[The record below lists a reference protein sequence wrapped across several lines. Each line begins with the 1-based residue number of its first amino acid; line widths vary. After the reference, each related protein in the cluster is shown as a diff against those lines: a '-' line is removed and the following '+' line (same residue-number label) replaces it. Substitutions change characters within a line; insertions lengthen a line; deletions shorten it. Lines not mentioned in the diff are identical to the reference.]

1 MNQLTFENQPM
12 TLIDHDGR
20 LWLKSA
26 DIAKALGYART
37 DKLTR
42 VYDRHASEFTASM
55 TCVVET
61 PTLGFPNLTSETRM
75 FSLRGA
81 HLLGMFARTANGMK
95 FRKWV
100 LDQLDAIEEQR
111 VANRSLMSEWY
122 DAKAALDNQNRF
134 ASLCGRGL
142 NDHKKQK
149 PPLMQ
154 RIALIA
160 EKIQPSLS
168 FS

>member
-1 MNQLTFENQPM
+1 MNKLIFENQPM
-12 TLIDHDGR
+12 ALIEHDGR
-20 LWLKSA
+20 LWLKSS
-26 DIAKALGYART
+26 DIATALGYARN
-37 DKLTR
+37 DKMSR
-42 VYDRHASEFTASM
+42 VYDRHKSEFSASM

-61 PTLGFPNLTSETRM
+61 PTSGFPNLTSESRM

-81 HLLGMFARTANGMK
+81 HLLGMFARTANGVK

-100 LDQLDAIEEQR
+100 LDQLDAIEGQR
-111 VANRSLMSEWY
+111 VENRSLMSEWY

-160 EKIQPSLS
+160 EKIQPTLS